1 MQPNLL
7 RQHWPDVRPG
17 AAPAQRGPHS
27 VRVHPDVYRG
37 RRQQRGHCPGH
48 AGKLHPGQVRVVH
61 GQWLPGRVP
70 AGGGSVPH
78 PGRWHVV
85 RHHVGTGHLLQR
97 DPVTRHDGQI
107 AQTLPG
113 PERVQL

>member
-1 MQPNLL
+1 MQQKVRTFEINLL
-7 RQHWPDVRPG
+7 FLSLSF
-17 AAPAQRGPHS
+17 PA
-27 VRVHPDVYRG
+27 
-37 RRQQRGHCPGH
+37 GH
-48 AGKLHPGQVRVVH
+48 AGKLHPGQVRVLH

-78 PGRWHVV
+78 PGRRHVV

-107 AQTLPG
+107 AQVSPTNSQFVYQ
-113 PERVQL
+113 RVRRTMRRMLSKEDTHGQWLRSI